1 MDLTQLSATEVAAAI
16 DAGDTSCE
24 AVTRALLNRIEER
37 EPAVDAWEYLDP
49 DAALAAARK
58 LDAGPPKGL
67 IHGVPIGVKDIIDTH
82 DMPTTHGSPI
92 HKDNQPCVDAP
103 CVALVRGA
111 GALALGKTV
120 TSEFAAQKAGKTKN
134 PHNPNHSPAG
144 SSSGSAAAVA
154 DFMVPVAFGTQ
165 TGGSIVRPGAFCG
178 CIGYKPTYGDYNPL
192 GVHDNTR
199 SVDTLGMMTRTMEDQ
214 ALLRAVMT
222 HQPYRTI
229 QTAVMGELRIGVC
242 RTPNW
247 DLADDPTKE
256 RLLKAANDLS
266 AAGAIVKDFNL
277 PEGFEAAMEGFD
289 AVSGYEISRT
299 LAYEWFNYP
308 DSLSDNMRLNR
319 VPNGL
324 KVSPTE
330 YQAGLVALSNYRR
343 RYASSLENWDVLIT
357 PSAPGEAPADVT
369 TIGEPPFN
377 RIWTGLYGPAINLPL
392 YTGPQNLPIGL
403 QVIGHAG
410 QDDRF
415 LDAADAIYRALR

>member
-1 MDLTQLSATEVAAAI
+1 MDLTKLSATEIAAAI
-16 DAGDTSCE
+16 EAGDTNCE
-24 AVTRALLNRIEER
+24 AVTCALLDRIEER
-37 EPAVDAWEYLDP
+37 EPMVEAWEYLDP
-49 DAALAAARK
+49 DAVLAAARK
-58 LDAGPPKGL
+58 LDGLPSKGL

-92 HKDNQPCVDAP
+92 HKDNQTCIDAP

-120 TSEFAAQKAGKTKN
+120 SSEFAAQKAGKTKN

-154 DFMVPVAFGTQ
+154 DYMVPVAFGTQ

-199 SVDTLGMMTRTMEDQ
+199 SVDTLGMMSRTMEDQ
-214 ALLRAVMT
+214 ALLRAVLT
-222 HQPYRTI
+222 HQPYRAI
-229 QTAVMGELRIGVC
+229 ETAAISDLRIGIC

-247 DLADDPTKE
+247 HLADDPTKE
-256 RLLKAANDLS
+256 YLLQAAQDLS
-266 AAGAIVKDFNL
+266 SAGAMVEDFDL
-277 PEGFEAAMEGFD
+277 PDGFEAVMEGFD
-289 AVSGYEISRT
+289 AVSAYEISRT

-308 DSLSDNMRLNR
+308 DALSDNMRLNR

-324 KVSPTE
+324 KVTPSE
-330 YQAGLVALSNYRR
+330 YQAGLFALNDYRR
-343 RYASSLENWDVLIT
+343 RYAAALEDWDVLIT

-392 YTGPQNLPIGL
+392 YIGPQNLPIGL

-415 LDAADAIYRALR
+415 LDATDAVYRALR

>member
-1 MDLTQLSATEVAAAI
+1 MDLTKLSATEIAI
-16 DAGDTSCE
+16 AIEAGDTNCE
-24 AVTRALLNRIEER
+24 AVTSALLDRIEER
-37 EPAVDAWEYLDP
+37 EPMVEAWEYLDP
-49 DAALAAARK
+49 DAVLAAARK
-58 LDAGPPKGL
+58 LDGLPSKGL

-92 HKDNQPCVDAP
+92 HKDNQTCIDAP

-120 TSEFAAQKAGKTKN
+120 SSEFAAQKAGKTKN

-154 DFMVPVAFGTQ
+154 DYMVPVAFGTQ

-199 SVDTLGMMTRTMEDQ
+199 SVDTLGMMSRTMEDQ
-214 ALLRAVMT
+214 ALLRAVLT
-222 HQPYRTI
+222 HQPYRAI
-229 QTAVMGELRIGVC
+229 ETAAISDLRIGIC

-247 DLADDPTKE
+247 HLADDPTKE
-256 RLLKAANDLS
+256 YLLQAAQDLS
-266 AAGAIVKDFNL
+266 SAGAMVEDFDL
-277 PEGFEAAMEGFD
+277 PDGFEAVMEGFD
-289 AVSGYEISRT
+289 AVSAYEISRT

-308 DSLSDNMRLNR
+308 DALSDNMRLNR

-324 KVSPTE
+324 KVTPSE
-330 YQAGLVALSNYRR
+330 YQAGLFALNDYRR
-343 RYASSLENWDVLIT
+343 RYAAALEDWDVLIT

-392 YTGPQNLPIGL
+392 YIGPQNLPIGL

-415 LDAADAIYRALR
+415 LDATDAVYKALR